1 MCHFFV
7 GRPGLSTQAISVPP
21 SPSTGLI
28 QHGGT
33 VIANISNTPSHVTGV
48 PGSHGPVNTQQAV
61 TPSIQKP
68 AVHFTFTDHSAN
80 AGNQR
85 LGIQTSVQNTNLIN
99 APNSNLVAAPNTG
112 VNNGQFSGHQR
123 AGLQTSVHSE
133 TNVDVTQA
141 ALNTLNNALN
151 KGLNSASNRPQSSG
165 QTIASVNQNLHRTQ
179 VSQQQGVLLPGQS
192 VAQSA
197 AASMTEG
204 QTRAV
209 GGSITGAT
217 GSQITGGSSV
227 VSEDLDSGKPQR
239 ACKGK
244 RYKEMVAE
252 SGLKSI
258 KRERKV
264 CTSIT
269 IS

>member
-1 MCHFFV
+1 MSHFIV

-33 VIANISNTPSHVTGV
+33 VIANISNPPSHVTGV
-48 PGSHGPVNTQQAV
+48 PGSQGHVSTQQGV
-61 TPSIQKP
+61 IPSNQKP
-68 AVHFTFTDHSAN
+68 AVHFTFTDHSPN

-85 LGIQTSVQNTNLIN
+85 LGIQTSVPNTNLIS
-99 APNSNLVAAPNTG
+99 APNSNLIPSLNMG
-112 VNNGQFSGHQR
+112 VNNGQVSGHQR

-151 KGLNSASNRPQSSG
+151 KGLNSASNRAQSSG

-179 VSQQQGVLLPGQS
+179 VSQQQGVLPPS
-192 VAQSA
+192 RSMAQSA

-204 QTRAV
+204 QIRPA
-209 GGSITGAT
+209 GGSITGPA

-227 VSEDLDSGKPQR
+227 VSEDPDSGKPQR

-264 CTSIT
+264 CPSIT